1 MSVVLTLLITPHLEQ
16 IIWGIK
22 NDIART
28 HLCICASNSA
38 VRPGYKYKCVYNVQI
53 KIMYNV
59 QTQVILQGH
68 ANMHFSSSD
77 NTKLEAFCIVT
88 IYSFCQENMPANRYV
103 WF

>member
-1 MSVVLTLLITPHLEQ
+1 MILQGHTCVFVHLILQFSSSQDT
-16 IIWGIK
+16 
-22 NDIART
+22 NT
-28 HLCICASNSA
+28 NTM
-38 VRPGYKYKCVYNVQI
+38 YNVQI
-53 KIMYNV
+53 KIMYNL

-88 IYSFCQENMPANRYV
+88 IYSFCQENMLANRYV